1 MLRTVLLALALLS
14 TLWAAGHKAGN
25 RFDPNGAVITTDA
38 GGHADPDGT
47 AVTGDAGNQLD
58 PNG

>member
-14 TLWAAGHKAGN
+14 TLWTTSYTAGN
-25 RFDPNGAVITTDA
+25 SYDPNGAAVTVDA

-47 AVTGDAGNQLD
+47 AVLGDAGNHLD

>member
-14 TLWAAGHKAGN
+14 TLWAASHTAGN
-25 RFDPNGAVITTDA
+25 RFDPNGAAVTTDA
-38 GGHADPDGT
+38 GGHFDPDGN

>member
-14 TLWAAGHKAGN
+14 TLWAAGYKAGN
-25 RFDPNGAVITTDA
+25 RFDPNGAAVTTDA
-38 GGHADPDGT
+38 GGHADPNGA
-47 AVTGDAGNQLD
+47 AVTTDAGNSYD

>member
-14 TLWAAGHKAGN
+14 TLWAASHTAGN
-25 RFDPNGAVITTDA
+25 HADPDGAAVTTDA
-38 GGHADPDGT
+38 GGHADPNGSAAT
-47 AVTGDAGNQLD
+47 TDAGNHLD

>member
-25 RFDPNGAVITTDA
+25 SYDPNGAAVTPDA
-38 GGHADPDGT
+38 GGRFDPDGAT
-47 AVTGDAGNQLD
+47 VTGDAGNHAD
-58 PNG
+58 PDG